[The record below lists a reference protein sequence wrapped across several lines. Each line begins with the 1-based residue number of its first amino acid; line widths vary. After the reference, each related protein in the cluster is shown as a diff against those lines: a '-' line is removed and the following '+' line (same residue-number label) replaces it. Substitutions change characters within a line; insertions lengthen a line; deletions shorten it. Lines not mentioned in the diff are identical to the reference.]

1 MRGSSFNSQVKVS
14 SRLDQGGD
22 PRSGLWAQAS
32 TSSSNSRLLCSAR
45 RDGRYSLRR
54 RLWGRAFKP
63 QLSIPKLHS
72 HLGRSAAA
80 AGGPQVQEFRCARPW
95 VSVLKPQAR
104 SPKTPFDG
112 EVSPAAAAGAR
123 WLARSRED
131 DDAPD
136 FGLGT
141 WTWDLDRGPQA
152 PTLNPS
158 LGDPWLGL
166 AGPSSKSQVQASSR
180 GQQDLDLELWTWDLG
195 ARTQACVRV
204 GLSSKTRPLGLGTRA
219 GTPQLDVRVG
229 SCPRGLG
236 TRSAS
241 LRTAPQASDST

>member
-14 SRLDQGGD
+14 SRLDQGGGD
-22 PRSGLWAQAS
+22 PRSGLWSQAS

-104 SPKTPFDG
+104 SPETPFDG
-112 EVSPAAAAGAR
+112 GVSPAAAAGAR

-158 LGDPWLGL
+158 SLGDPLRGL

-180 GQQDLDLELWTWDLG
+180 GQQDLDLELGTWHLG
-195 ARTQACVRV
+195 ARTQACASESASPPRLALWDL
-204 GLSSKTRPLGLGTRA
+204 GLEREPPNSTSESEAALEDLGLG
-219 GTPQLDVRVG
+219 V
-229 SCPRGLG
+229 
-236 TRSAS
+236 
-241 LRTAPQASDST
+241 QA